1 MARNR
6 RVVFGRINRRNPNQ
20 ETFEERAFAD
30 DMAALADS
38 HLTMY
43 TQESTAGRPVRRW
56 IAGDM
61 TVTPGGDFLT
71 GVLDSPSS
79 NCRCPLTTR
88 HSRG

>member
-38 HLTMY
+38 HLVGAE
-43 TQESTAGRPVRRW
+43 QVRVNPQCRSYFRVSGE
-56 IAGDM
+56 AGD
-61 TVTPGGDFLT
+61 L
-71 GVLDSPSS
+71 
-79 NCRCPLTTR
+79 
-88 HSRG
+88 